1 MPRFFLSED
10 DSEGALRR
18 WTPYEVQYGMDPW
31 NMLHG
36 AGLTEYLYLE
46 PDFDTPGANGQS
58 GTYRWIT
65 NEKEARKNA
74 KTYYSWSEG
83 IDVQDN
89 ILYVVVKKE
98 KRLIQI
104 NLDNGT
110 YSVSSTVS
118 GLFDVSVPT
127 LSSNYWACPFRT
139 IARLLTSSNS
149 ILLSQNRANQTK

>member
-1 MPRFFLSED
+1 MFSSRQAFAYDIRNSQIPRFFLSED

-18 WTPYEVQYGMDPW
+18 WTPYEVKYGMDPW

-46 PDFDTPGANGQS
+46 PDFDSPGANGQS

-74 KTYYSWSEG
+74 KSYYSWSEG
-83 IDVQDN
+83 IDVQDD
-89 ILYVVVKKE
+89 ILFVVVKKE
-98 KRLIQI
+98 KRLFQI

-110 YSVSSTVS
+110 YSFTSTKS
-118 GLFDVSVPT
+118 GLFDVSCFALSST
-127 LSSNYWACPFRT
+127 LS
-139 IARLLTSSNS
+139 ITSFS
-149 ILLSQNRANQTK
+149 TKRN